1 MPPAVP
7 PRTAAAPTAPL
18 RLPSPPS
25 SPLHQNPFTGSIDNF
40 SSDHF
45 LCDCERSLFAT
56 LRAQIDSAARV
67 DGATH
72 GLADFG
78 DPKAAGHDPISQH
91 AAAQVIQKSFKM
103 RDSPAVNIADR
114 LKGAA
119 AAWRQRSAE
128 RVKTATAMKTPPRA
142 VGRGR
147 SRERVIDLE
156 RRMSR
161 GGEVPPSP
169 DARTHQLDWIERS
182 VTRASMTDRSD
193 GSPSSKAS
201 KEESPDESLA

>member
-1 MPPAVP
+1 M
-7 PRTAAAPTAPL
+7 
-18 RLPSPPS
+18 
-25 SPLHQNPFTGSIDNF
+25 
-40 SSDHF
+40 
-45 LCDCERSLFAT
+45 
-56 LRAQIDSAARV
+56 
-67 DGATH
+67 
-72 GLADFG
+72 
-78 DPKAAGHDPISQH
+78 
-91 AAAQVIQKSFKM
+91 IQKSFKM

-182 VTRASMTDRSD
+182 VDRASKVDQSG

-201 KEESPDESLA
+201 KEDELSLPPDESLA

>member
-1 MPPAVP
+1 M
-7 PRTAAAPTAPL
+7 
-18 RLPSPPS
+18 
-25 SPLHQNPFTGSIDNF
+25 
-40 SSDHF
+40 
-45 LCDCERSLFAT
+45 
-56 LRAQIDSAARV
+56 RV
-67 DGATH
+67 IRYAE
-72 GLADFG
+72 
-78 DPKAAGHDPISQH
+78 
-91 AAAQVIQKSFKM
+91 QKPEI
-103 RDSPAVNIADR
+103 RRIEA
-114 LKGAA
+114 LLL
-119 AAWRQRSAE
+119 
-128 RVKTATAMKTPPRA
+128 KTPPRA

-201 KEESPDESLA
+201 KEDELSLPPDESLA